1 MYKFLLKPGWLALH
15 VGAFVLAV
23 LMVGLGFWQ
32 LNRLEQR
39 QTRNA
44 LIESRYE
51 AEPLPLA
58 DLIASDE
65 AIEFRPAQ
73 VTGSY
78 DTEREVLQRVAVN
91 YNGEPG
97 YYLLT
102 PLILEGAQAVIVKR
116 GWVPFELN
124 TPPVAE
130 ATPPQG
136 EVEVVGLV
144 RETFPPPSGFLA
156 ALAAQ
161 DPPGDLSITAYVDT
175 ERLEQQL
182 PYELLPYYLELREQ
196 TPASGR
202 LPLPVPEP
210 ELTDG
215 SHLGYA
221 IQWFAFALIGV
232 LGYGFLLRSLARA
245 RAKPSNNSAV
255 NSEPVSNTRQKS

>member
-15 VGAFVLAV
+15 VGAVILAV
-23 LMVGLGFWQ
+23 VMMGLGFWQ

-39 QTRNA
+39 QMRNA
-44 LIESRYE
+44 LIESRYR
-51 AEPLPLA
+51 AEPLPLNE
-58 DLIASDE
+58 LIASNE
-65 AIEFRPAQ
+65 AIEFRPAKI
-73 VTGSY
+73 TGSY

-102 PLILEGAQAVIVKR
+102 PLILDDGQAIIIKR

-124 TPPVAE
+124 TPPVERAF
-130 ATPPQG
+130 PPQG

-144 RETFPPPSGFLA
+144 RDTFPPPTGFLA
-156 ALAAQ
+156 GLAAQ

-175 ERLEQQL
+175 ERLEKQL

-232 LGYGFLLRSLARA
+232 LGYGFLMRGLAKARA
-245 RAKPSNNSAV
+245 NPSS
-255 NSEPVSNTRQKS
+255 SPVKKSVPTSKTRQKL